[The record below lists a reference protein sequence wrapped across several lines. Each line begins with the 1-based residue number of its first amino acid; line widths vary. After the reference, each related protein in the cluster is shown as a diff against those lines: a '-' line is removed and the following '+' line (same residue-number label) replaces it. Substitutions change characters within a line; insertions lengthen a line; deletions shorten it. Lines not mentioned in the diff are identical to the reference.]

1 MQHWIFNT
9 TRYQRT
15 DIVWQQIIQERK
27 NNEKNSQGLIYNI
40 TAGTK
45 TITGEFTGN
54 KDEMR
59 AYINLFQSLSTEPSI
74 DKINLLVKDKNGA
87 EIIKTDI
94 PLVPLSDLN

>member
-1 MQHWIFNT
+1 
-9 TRYQRT
+9 
-15 DIVWQQIIQERK
+15 
-27 NNEKNSQGLIYNI
+27 
-40 TAGTK
+40 
-45 TITGEFTGN
+45 
-54 KDEMR
+54 MR